1 MITKQDTKE
10 QFARTSQSYLTSATH
25 AKNIDLDIMLFLLQ
39 PHEQM
44 SVLDV
49 ATGAGHTAMKIAPF
63 VREVLATDLTEE
75 MLERVEELKAKR
87 NITNVKTMVA
97 DAEDLPF
104 EDGAFDAVTC
114 RIAPHHFL
122 EIRKA
127 VTEIGR
133 VIKPDG
139 LFILEDSISPLDNE
153 LDMFINTVERVRDRT
168 HIRSYTIP
176 EWHDLASHAR
186 LAVEETLIFR
196 KRHDIQDWIARAA
209 ISEADGEQVLALF
222 REASPMAKKYYEIT
236 FDGDQPLSFTDDKV
250 MLKLR
255 RF

>member
-1 MITKQDTKE
+1 MITKQDTRE

-39 PHEQM
+39 PHDQM

-49 ATGAGHTAMKIAPF
+49 ATGAGHTAMKVAPF
-63 VREVLATDLTEE
+63 VREVLATDLTAE
-75 MLERVEELKAKR
+75 MLERVDELKAKR
-87 NITNVKTMVA
+87 NIANVKTMLA
-97 DAEDLPF
+97 DAEELPF

-139 LFILEDSISPLDNE
+139 LFILEDSISPLDTE

-168 HIRSYTIP
+168 HIRSYTIA

-186 LAVEETLIFR
+186 LAVEETLIYR

-209 ISEADGEQVLALF
+209 ISEAEGAQVLALF
-222 REASPMAKKYYEIT
+222 REASTKAKQYYEIT
-236 FDGDQPLSFTDDKV
+236 FDGEQPLSFTDDKV
-250 MLKLR
+250 ILKLR